1 MGRPQPAAV
10 PRRRRTPGAIAL
22 ALALPRAM
30 YQRLPAAPVSAT
42 PDATPAPLRGAVRR
56 DLLHVLVLVT
66 AIPLAYRP
74 PDLAKYW
81 WVLTVVPETAGS

>member
-1 MGRPQPAAV
+1 
-10 PRRRRTPGAIAL
+10 
-22 ALALPRAM
+22 M

-56 DLLHVLVLVT
+56 DPLHVLVLAT

-81 WVLTVVPETAGS
+81 